1 MGIYDRDY
9 YRQARPSFGLS
20 FPRTVVGYLLLV
32 NIAIW
37 LLDSIIPAGPDARA
51 GPLFR
56 ALSLRG
62 STLTDFQWWRFLTYA
77 FVHAAPPEWLHI
89 VLNMFALW
97 MFGRDIEGI
106 YGPKEF
112 LRLYLVL
119 AAFGGVVWAVGN
131 QLAQGSPHSSVI
143 GASGAIAGIVILY
156 ALHFPRRI
164 LLLFFIIPTPAWL
177 AGLLMVAVDA
187 FGALQSYR
195 ASAGQFGSN
204 IAYTVHLA
212 GAAFAFLYYQAG
224 WNFGRLGP
232 GSFSWRLFRAKPR
245 LRVHLPEDEEASLSK
260 EVDRILAKIS
270 REGERSLTREERRTL
285 QNASKQYQK
294 RRQDPED
301 G

>member
-20 FPRTVVGYLLLV
+20 FPRTVVGQLLFV
-32 NIAIW
+32 NIAIYLIDTFLLQGRLYTW
-37 LLDSIIPAGPDARA
+37 L
-51 GPLFR
+51 
-56 ALSLRG
+56 ALQG

-77 FVHAAPPEWLHI
+77 FMHAPYPGHI
-89 VLNMFALW
+89 VVNMLALW
-97 MFGRDIEGI
+97 VFGRDIEGL

-119 AAFGGVVWAVGN
+119 AAFGGLVWAVGN
-131 QLAQGSPHSSVI
+131 QLTHGAAQSWVV
-143 GASGAIAGIVILY
+143 GASGAIAGLVILY

-164 LLLFFIIPTPAWL
+164 LLLFFVIPTPAWL
-177 AGLLMVAVDA
+177 VGILMVALDA
-187 FGALQSYR
+187 SGALY
-195 ASAGQFGSN
+195 ASHDPGGRGGSQ

-212 GAAFAFLYYQAG
+212 GAALAFVYYRAG
-224 WNFGRLGP
+224 WNFGRISLG
-232 GSFSWRLFRAKPR
+232 SSSLRRFRPKPR
-245 LRVHLPEDEEASLSK
+245 LRIHLPEDEEESLAA

>member
-20 FPRTVVGYLLLV
+20 FPQTVVGYLLLV
-32 NIAIW
+32 NVAIYLVDW
-37 LLDSIIPAGPDARA
+37 LVLDH
-51 GPLFR
+51 PLFGLCCLTG
-56 ALSLRG
+56 A
-62 STLTDFQWWRFLTYA
+62 TLTNFQWWRFVTYA
-77 FVHAAPPEWLHI
+77 FIHAPEPYHI
-89 VLNMFALW
+89 VLNMFGLW
-97 MFGRDIEGI
+97 MFGREIEGL

-112 LRLYLVL
+112 LRLYLAL
-119 AAFGGVVWAVGN
+119 AVFGGLVWAVGN
-131 QLAQGSPHSSVI
+131 QLTHGAAQSSVI

-164 LLLFFIIPTPAWL
+164 LLLFFVIPTPAWI
-177 AGLLMVAVDA
+177 AGVLMVTLDA
-187 FGALQSYR
+187 LGAIQSHR
-195 ASAGQFGSN
+195 ASAGESGSQ

-212 GAAFAFLYYQAG
+212 GAALAFIYYRAG
-224 WNFGRLGP
+224 WNFGRFPP
-232 GSFSWRLFRAKPR
+232 GSFSWRRFRPKPR
-245 LRVHLPEDEEASLSK
+245 LRVHLPEDEEESLAK

-301 G
+301 S

>member
-20 FPRTVVGYLLLV
+20 FPRTVVGQLLLI
-32 NIAIW
+32 NIAIYVVDW
-37 LLDSIIPAGPDARA
+37 LVLKGRLQDLLELTGV
-51 GPLFR
+51 
-56 ALSLRG
+56 
-62 STLTDFQWWRFLTYA
+62 TLTNFQWWRIVTYA
-77 FVHAAPPEWLHI
+77 FIHAPEPGHI
-89 VLNMFALW
+89 VVNMLGLW
-97 MFGRDIEGI
+97 VFGRDIEGL

-112 LRLYLVL
+112 LRLYLAL
-119 AAFGGVVWAVGN
+119 AAFGGLVWAVGN
-131 QLAQGSPHSSVI
+131 QLAHGAAQSSVV

-164 LLLFFIIPTPAWL
+164 LLLFFVIPTPAWL
-177 AGLLMVAVDA
+177 VGVLMVALDA
-187 FGALQSYR
+187 SGALQASRDPAGR
-195 ASAGQFGSN
+195 AGSN

-212 GAAFAFLYYQAG
+212 GAALAFLYYRAG
-224 WNFGRLGP
+224 WNFGRLTP
-232 GSFSWRLFRAKPR
+232 RRFSWPRFRPKPR
-245 LRVHLPEDEEASLSK
+245 LRVHLPEDEEESLAA